1 MDNVDSGLI
10 KKNMSTI
17 VADSLYQQLVSTFQE
32 LDLQGPSHL
41 ANLRQEAFERFQQEG
56 FPTVKNEEWKY
67 TNIHPLINST
77 YALNTPIDVDTVDTQ
92 KADIPGL
99 DAHRIVLVNG
109 EYVLAFSSL
118 EDEIGLVVKPIN
130 EAYTEANFEKH
141 YAQHAD
147 KADNVMVHL
156 NTALSTTG
164 VYLSVA
170 RGKVISKPIHIVHVA
185 TGDEAFFAQTR
196 NLIVVESQAEVEVI
210 ESFVTTDG
218 AASNVHNK
226 VTEIV
231 VEEDAKMQHYYLQVA
246 DAASHYIMHTEVYQ
260 EQHSLYNNYNC
271 NLPGAS
277 FVRHNINV
285 RLDAEQ
291 VESHLYGIN
300 LTANKQLIDNHTIV
314 DHMKPHCESYEWYKN
329 IPQDEST
336 AVFNGKIFVREDAQ
350 KTNAFQQNNNMLIGD
365 KSAVYTKPQL
375 EIFADD
381 VKCSHG
387 CTMGQF
393 DDDALFYLRARGIGE
408 EAARVLL
415 VHAFA
420 FDVTSRFS
428 NEKVRQYI
436 EHLVEKGLETSK

>member
-1 MDNVDSGLI
+1 MDNLDSGLI

-32 LDLQGPSHL
+32 SDRQEQSHL
-41 ANLRQEAFERFQQEG
+41 TTLRQEAFDRFQKEG

-77 YALNTPIDVDTVDTQ
+77 YTLNTPVDVDTLDIR

-130 EAYTEANFEKH
+130 EAHTEANFEKH

-147 KADNVMVHL
+147 KSDNVMVQL
-156 NTALSTTG
+156 NTALHTAG

-170 RGKVISKPIHIVHVA
+170 RNKVISKPIHIVHVA
-185 TGDEAFFAQTR
+185 TGEEAFFAQTR
-196 NLIVVESQAEVEVI
+196 NLIVVEPHAEVEII
-210 ESFVTTDG
+210 ESFVTVDG
-218 AASNVHNK
+218 TAKNLHNK

-231 VEEDAKMQHYYLQVA
+231 VEENAKVQHYYLQVA

-300 LTANKQLIDNHTIV
+300 LTAGQQFVDNHTIV

-365 KSAVYTKPQL
+365 KSTVYTKPQL

-428 NEKVRQYI
+428 NDNVRQYI
-436 EHLVEKGLETSK
+436 EHLVEKGLEKSK

>member
-1 MDNVDSGLI
+1 
-10 KKNMSTI
+10 MSTI

-32 LDLQGPSHL
+32 SDRQEQSHL
-41 ANLRQEAFERFQQEG
+41 TTLRQEAFDRFQKEG

-77 YALNTPIDVDTVDTQ
+77 YTLNTPVDVDTLDIR

-130 EAYTEANFEKH
+130 EAHTEANFEKH

-147 KADNVMVHL
+147 KSDNVMVQL
-156 NTALSTTG
+156 NTALHTAG

-170 RGKVISKPIHIVHVA
+170 RNKVISKPIHIVHVA
-185 TGDEAFFAQTR
+185 TGEEAFFAQTR
-196 NLIVVESQAEVEVI
+196 NLIVVEPHAEVEII
-210 ESFVTTDG
+210 ESFVTVDG
-218 AASNVHNK
+218 TAKNLHNK

-231 VEEDAKMQHYYLQVA
+231 VEENAKVQHYYLQVA

-300 LTANKQLIDNHTIV
+300 LTAGQQFVDNHTIV

-365 KSAVYTKPQL
+365 KSTVYTKPQL

-428 NEKVRQYI
+428 NDNVRQYI
-436 EHLVEKGLETSK
+436 EHLVEKGLEKSK